1 MISQEARDLFA
12 ANVKAMTAGD
22 AAHLASQLLPDDVS
36 RLKDIAYVHDG
47 DAAHL
52 LDIYTLADAEE
63 GAALP
68 VIVDFHGGGLYYGNK
83 ENNECRD
90 MLLARQGFAV
100 VNANYRLV
108 PSVSFPAQ
116 LADAMAVLD
125 WIRDHGAEYGL
136 DAERVCVTGD
146 SAGGALALYLCAA
159 NGSTQLAGAL
169 GLWQSGIEVHL
180 KRATAGAANKP
191 SLREILYR
199 LPVHRISV
207 CRIDDQYLAERNL
220 PGSKTLAGLKVGLVG
235 CGTIGGY
242 LAEMLAKAG
251 AGTLGGTLT
260 LVDMGSLE
268 PGNLGRHR
276 LGFNALTKKKAEA
289 ICDELKR
296 VAPGIDAVAVVG
308 DVKDA
313 NLGPLDLLI
322 DATGEQGLTDWLTW
336 QYADQVP
343 FLSTWVEGAG
353 AAVRALMK
361 AKPELAC
368 ARCVSQPSLKD
379 QYRVFDVPPEVMM
392 KGHGCE
398 GLYVPFPAAASVQAA
413 ALAMEMVQ
421 AWLDGAES
429 PSFRTRVLD
438 QQRKAHFK
446 DSSPHRYE
454 GCPACAT

>member
-146 SAGGALALYLCAA
+146 SAGGALAL
-159 NGSTQLAGAL
+159 
-169 GLWQSGIEVHL
+169 WQSGIEVHAL
-180 KRATAGAANKP
+180 VVTSGMFRLQGGVHANAL
-191 SLREILYR
+191 SYYME
-199 LPVHRISV
+199 
-207 CRIDDQYLAERNL
+207 
-220 PGSKTLAGLKVGLVG
+220 
-235 CGTIGGY
+235 GY
-242 LAEMLAKAG
+242 LQTPADHIK
-251 AGTLGGTLT
+251 
-260 LVDMGSLE
+260 VN
-268 PGNLGRHR
+268 PY
-276 LGFNALTKKKAEA
+276 
-289 ICDELKR
+289 
-296 VAPGIDAVAVVG
+296 
-308 DVKDA
+308 
-313 NLGPLDLLI
+313 LDLDKLI
-322 DATGEQGLTDWLTW
+322 VDG
-336 QYADQVP
+336 
-343 FLSTWVEGAG
+343 
-353 AAVRALMK
+353 
-361 AKPELAC
+361 
-368 ARCVSQPSLKD
+368 
-379 QYRVFDVPPEVMM
+379 DVPPIYMITSVEDFIADNTYELARILHARHKDHAMSVWS
-392 KGHGCE
+392 KGRERVLGH
-398 GLYVPFPAAASVQAA
+398 VFNIVQAGDPEA
-413 ALAMEMVQ
+413 GE
-421 AWLDGAES
+421 
-429 PSFRTRVLD
+429 
-438 QQRKAHFK
+438 AHQVICDIADYCK
-446 DSSPHRYE
+446 RYI
-454 GCPACAT
+454 

>member
-22 AAHLASQLLPDDVS
+22 AAHLASQVLPDDVS

-52 LDIYTLADAEE
+52 LDIYTPADAEE

-169 GLWQSGIEVHL
+169 GLRQSGIDVHAL
-180 KRATAGAANKP
+180 VVTSGMFRLQGGVHANAL
-191 SLREILYR
+191 SYYME
-199 LPVHRISV
+199 
-207 CRIDDQYLAERNL
+207 
-220 PGSKTLAGLKVGLVG
+220 
-235 CGTIGGY
+235 GY
-242 LAEMLAKAG
+242 LQTPADHIK
-251 AGTLGGTLT
+251 
-260 LVDMGSLE
+260 VN
-268 PGNLGRHR
+268 PY
-276 LGFNALTKKKAEA
+276 
-289 ICDELKR
+289 
-296 VAPGIDAVAVVG
+296 
-308 DVKDA
+308 
-313 NLGPLDLLI
+313 LDLDKLI
-322 DATGEQGLTDWLTW
+322 VDG
-336 QYADQVP
+336 
-343 FLSTWVEGAG
+343 
-353 AAVRALMK
+353 
-361 AKPELAC
+361 
-368 ARCVSQPSLKD
+368 
-379 QYRVFDVPPEVMM
+379 DVPPIYMITSVEDFIADNTYELARILHARHKDHAMSVWP
-392 KGHGCE
+392 KGCE
-398 GLYVPFPAAASVQAA
+398 RVLGHVFNIVQAGDPEA
-413 ALAMEMVQ
+413 AE
-421 AWLDGAES
+421 
-429 PSFRTRVLD
+429 
-438 QQRKAHFK
+438 AHQVIDDIADYCK
-446 DSSPHRYE
+446 RYI
-454 GCPACAT
+454 

>member
-146 SAGGALALYLCAA
+146 SAGGALD
-159 NGSTQLAGAL
+159 
-169 GLWQSGIEVHL
+169 LWQSGIEVHAL
-180 KRATAGAANKP
+180 VVTSGMFRLQGGVHANAL
-191 SLREILYR
+191 SYYME
-199 LPVHRISV
+199 
-207 CRIDDQYLAERNL
+207 
-220 PGSKTLAGLKVGLVG
+220 
-235 CGTIGGY
+235 GY
-242 LAEMLAKAG
+242 LQTPADHIK
-251 AGTLGGTLT
+251 
-260 LVDMGSLE
+260 VN
-268 PGNLGRHR
+268 PY
-276 LGFNALTKKKAEA
+276 
-289 ICDELKR
+289 
-296 VAPGIDAVAVVG
+296 
-308 DVKDA
+308 
-313 NLGPLDLLI
+313 LDLDKLI
-322 DATGEQGLTDWLTW
+322 VDG
-336 QYADQVP
+336 
-343 FLSTWVEGAG
+343 
-353 AAVRALMK
+353 
-361 AKPELAC
+361 
-368 ARCVSQPSLKD
+368 
-379 QYRVFDVPPEVMM
+379 DVPPIYMITSVEDFIADNTYELARILHARHKDHAMSVWP
-392 KGHGCE
+392 KGRERVLGH
-398 GLYVPFPAAASVQAA
+398 VFNIVQAGDPEA
-413 ALAMEMVQ
+413 GE
-421 AWLDGAES
+421 
-429 PSFRTRVLD
+429 
-438 QQRKAHFK
+438 AHQVICDIADYCK
-446 DSSPHRYE
+446 RYI
-454 GCPACAT
+454 

>member
-169 GLWQSGIEVHL
+169 GLWQSGIEVHAL
-180 KRATAGAANKP
+180 VVTSGMFRLQGGVHANAL
-191 SLREILYR
+191 SYYME
-199 LPVHRISV
+199 
-207 CRIDDQYLAERNL
+207 
-220 PGSKTLAGLKVGLVG
+220 
-235 CGTIGGY
+235 GY
-242 LAEMLAKAG
+242 LQTPADHIKVNPYLDLDK
-251 AGTLGGTLT
+251 LI
-260 LVDMGSLE
+260 VD
-268 PGNLGRHR
+268 
-276 LGFNALTKKKAEA
+276 
-289 ICDELKR
+289 
-296 VAPGIDAVAVVG
+296 G
-308 DVKDA
+308 DVPPIYMITSA
-313 NLGPLDLLI
+313 GPCVQHRPGRRSRSGRGTSGDLRYRRLLQALYLI
-322 DATGEQGLTDWLTW
+322 
-336 QYADQVP
+336 
-343 FLSTWVEGAG
+343 
-353 AAVRALMK
+353 AVRAAEPTVGVFYQCGTPPL
-361 AKPELAC
+361 
-368 ARCVSQPSLKD
+368 CVVRSVMRDHSRNCSQSAQRYPSHRGRGISTSS
-379 QYRVFDVPPEVMM
+379 QSA
-392 KGHGCE
+392 H
-398 GLYVPFPAAASVQAA
+398 
-413 ALAMEMVQ
+413 MVLRF
-421 AWLDGAES
+421 WPGVRS
-429 PSFRTRVLD
+429 
-438 QQRKAHFK
+438 QR
-446 DSSPHRYE
+446 S
-454 GCPACAT
+454 

>member
-52 LDIYTLADAEE
+52 LDIYTPADAEE

-159 NGSTQLAGAL
+159 NGSTQLAGTL
-169 GLWQSGIEVHL
+169 GLWQSGIEVHAL
-180 KRATAGAANKP
+180 VVTSGMFRLQGARQCAELLHGGLP
-191 SLREILYR
+191 ADARRPHQGQPLSRSGQAHRGRRCAADLHDHQRGGFHRRQHLR
-199 LPVHRISV
+199 
-207 CRIDDQYLAERNL
+207 
-220 PGSKTLAGLKVGLVG
+220 T
-235 CGTIGGY
+235 GTH
-242 LAEMLAKAG
+242 
-251 AGTLGGTLT
+251 
-260 LVDMGSLE
+260 S
-268 PGNLGRHR
+268 
-276 LGFNALTKKKAEA
+276 
-289 ICDELKR
+289 
-296 VAPGIDAVAVVG
+296 
-308 DVKDA
+308 
-313 NLGPLDLLI
+313 
-322 DATGEQGLTDWLTW
+322 
-336 QYADQVP
+336 
-343 FLSTWVEGAG
+343 
-353 AAVRALMK
+353 
-361 AKPELAC
+361 
-368 ARCVSQPSLKD
+368 AR
-379 QYRVFDVPPEVMM
+379 
-392 KGHGCE
+392 
-398 GLYVPFPAAASVQAA
+398 PA
-413 ALAMEMVQ
+413 
-421 AWLDGAES
+421 
-429 PSFRTRVLD
+429 
-438 QQRKAHFK
+438 
-446 DSSPHRYE
+446 
-454 GCPACAT
+454 